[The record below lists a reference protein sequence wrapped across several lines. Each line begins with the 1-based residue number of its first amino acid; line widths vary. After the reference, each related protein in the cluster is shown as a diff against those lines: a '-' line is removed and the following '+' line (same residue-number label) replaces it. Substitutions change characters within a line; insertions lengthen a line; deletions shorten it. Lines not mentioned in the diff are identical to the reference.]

1 MEIQSVLALIQAFT
15 DHGLTAL
22 DVEDGGVKVSL
33 RKENFNGA
41 VSAGMTVRTGAA
53 GVVQEAGSVGFVS
66 GAAGNAGLVSGL
78 EAAGSV
84 GMVPGA
90 AGAAGSAGVMPGAA
104 GSVGMVPGVTGS
116 AGVVPGRV
124 GRVGGGSGAVGS
136 AGVMPGAVGSVGVVP
151 GTVGSAGMVPG
162 AAVQAAAAAVGQA
175 VGAAG
180 AIESDKVV
188 VSPLVGVFYSASSPD
203 AENFVKV
210 GDVVKKGQVLG
221 IIEAMKLMNEI
232 ESEYDGVVEAILVS
246 NEDVV
251 EYNQPLFRIR

>member
-116 AGVVPGRV
+116 AGVVPG
-124 GRVGGGSGAVGS
+124 
-136 AGVMPGAVGSVGVVP
+136 
-151 GTVGSAGMVPG
+151 